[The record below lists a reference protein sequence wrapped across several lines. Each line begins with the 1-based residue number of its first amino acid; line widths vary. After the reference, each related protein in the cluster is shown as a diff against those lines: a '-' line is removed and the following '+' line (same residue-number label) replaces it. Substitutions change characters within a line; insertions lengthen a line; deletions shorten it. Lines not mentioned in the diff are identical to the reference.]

1 MALKDLLQLAPPP
14 AADRPAGVSCETY
27 VRGEGKRCLHYGAGG
42 ACALPGADRC
52 SEWLKANGRDGRVD
66 SVSSNVPVP
75 AAAASALAPPR
86 DLFGHALPAPPR
98 GVPPAP
104 SSVPRLPAA
113 IAEPPPRS
121 APPRSALTAADVAS
135 FKALRVEVRM
145 HSDAVGE
152 LWLVPAYTGKPR
164 VEITPEHAMTL
175 MHVREVFPD
184 AQVTSF
190 EVPTH
195 HERPERPQRRS

>member
-1 MALKDLLQLAPPP
+1 MALKDLLHLAPPP

-52 SEWLKANGRDGRVD
+52 SEWLKANGRSARVD
-66 SVSSNVPVP
+66 GSSPIAAVP
-75 AAAASALAPPR
+75 APAASAPPPR

-98 GVPPAP
+98 GVAPSPSPAP
-104 SSVPRLPAA
+104 GFPAP
-113 IAEPPPRS
+113 IAEPRRRA
-121 APPRSALTAADVAS
+121 APPRSALTAEDVAS
-135 FKALRVEVRM
+135 FKALGVEVRM
-145 HSDAVGE
+145 HSDVVGE

-190 EVPTH
+190 EIPTH